1 MFRTGKNPSG
11 RSYYDFSPAVGWR
24 VVLVDTYEIS
34 QMHAAGSP
42 AYQEARRVL
51 EANNPNDTLHGSD
64 WFKGLKGTQR
74 RFVPYNGQPSDEQLR
89 WLRRVLAGS
98 AAAGERVI
106 VAAHQPVYPNATNLS
121 NLPFN
126 FQEILAVLHAF
137 PGVVVTWLAGH
148 DHDGGYCVDE
158 LGIHHIVPAAP
169 LEVEVGQ
176 DAFGHVEVL
185 PGHSGLRIV
194 WTGKLPA
201 KGTWPDVLECPP
213 RLPLASSL

>member
-1 MFRTGKNPSG
+1 MRVFRHVMLLPFLGYSRRGEDFAGHTFKPGAWRG
-11 RSYYDFSPAVGWR
+11 R
-24 VVLVDTYEIS
+24 
-34 QMHAAGSP
+34 AG
-42 AYQEARRVL
+42 ACR
-51 EANNPNDTLHGSD
+51 SD

-137 PGVVVTWLAGH
+137 PGVVVTWLAGALH
-148 DHDGGYCVDE
+148 
-158 LGIHHIVPAAP
+158 
-169 LEVEVGQ
+169 
-176 DAFGHVEVL
+176 
-185 PGHSGLRIV
+185 RN
-194 WTGKLPA
+194 
-201 KGTWPDVLECPP
+201 
-213 RLPLASSL
+213 R